1 MKHFMQG
8 FAQPFE
14 NWPRAH
20 LLCLGTGLFLC
31 AFSLCTYWLTQHLPN
46 PALAQ
51 ASLIQLEQQVEKA
64 QKMVAKLPA
73 LKRYSQTL
81 KTQYNTQEQV
91 LDEVDLFHHFEKM
104 VSKSMLQLENFEPQK
119 ASMHAH
125 ALEQNLTMRSSG
137 SFKNMALFVRQL
149 QHQALTA
156 APLTAHISPQQGALL
171 LELTLRIGPQKT
183 SFSLSTNQLGANAP
197 LPASTTTVAPLTPS
211 IDAVRSYD
219 PFNYVDNEGA
229 SPFMS
234 GIESDALTLKLLGI
248 FIPHTRDKT
257 RQAAWIQAPNASVLV
272 RQGDHI
278 ESQRDGQGL
287 TVLQINSRSIILS
300 SPKGRRVLSLEGSQ
314 P

>member
-8 FAQPFE
+8 FVQPFE

-31 AFSLCTYWLTQHLPN
+31 AFSLCTYWITQHLPN

-64 QKMVAKLPA
+64 QKIVAKLPA
-73 LKRYSQTL
+73 LKRYAQTL

-91 LDEVDLFHHFEKM
+91 LDEVDLFHHFEK
-104 VSKSMLQLENFEPQK
+104 VASKSMLQLENFEPQK
-119 ASMHAH
+119 VSMHAH
-125 ALEQNLTMRSSG
+125 TPERTLTMRSSG
-137 SFKNMALFVRQL
+137 SFKNMALFIRQL

-171 LELTLRIGPQKT
+171 LELTLRIGPKKT
-183 SFSLSTNQLGANAP
+183 SFSLP
-197 LPASTTTVAPLTPS
+197 KRPPS
-211 IDAVRSYD
+211 IDAVRFYN
-219 PFNYVDNEGA
+219 PFNYVDNDGA
-229 SPFMS
+229 SPFIS
-234 GIESDALTLKLLGI
+234 VTESDALTLKLLGV
-248 FIPHTRDKT
+248 FTQHTREKT

-272 RQGDHI
+272 HQGDHI
-278 ESQRDGQGL
+278 QSRQDGQSL
-287 TVLQINSRSIILS
+287 TVLQINSQSIILS

>member
-31 AFSLCTYWLTQHLPN
+31 AFWLCTYWITQHLPN

-64 QKMVAKLPA
+64 QKTVAKLPA
-73 LKRYSQTL
+73 LKRYAQKL

-91 LDEVDLFHHFEKM
+91 LDEIDLFHHFENV

-125 ALEQNLTMRSSG
+125 AREQTLTMRSSG
-137 SFKNMALFVRQL
+137 SFKNMALFARQL

-183 SFSLSTNQLGANAP
+183 SFSLP
-197 LPASTTTVAPLTPS
+197 KRTPS
-211 IDAVRSYD
+211 IDAVRFYD
-219 PFNYVDNEGA
+219 PFNYVDIDGA

-234 GIESDALTLKLLGI
+234 AAESDALTLKLLGI
-248 FIPHTRDKT
+248 FTQHTSNKT
-257 RQAAWIQAPNASVLV
+257 RRAAWIQAPNTSVLV
-272 RQGDHI
+272 YQGDHI
-278 ESQRDGQGL
+278 QSRRDGQGL
-287 TVLQINSRSIILS
+287 SVLQINSRSITLS